1 MEGPLSITPCSI
13 SGSFQA
19 SQSEKGCPEPPKIS
33 HSFHAGLQLSDPWGS
48 SVLLQ
53 TLLSS
58 YSKAAFLCS
67 D

>member
-1 MEGPLSITPCSI
+1 MGGLLFFTPCSI
-13 SGSFQA
+13 SGSFQP

-48 SVLLQ
+48 RVLLQ